1 MNQGF
6 KLKPHKGYIGS
17 VIAEV
22 ELGYYWGVILDVAV
36 PIEYESDSLED
47 LQDEF
52 ESAVEEYLRLVGID
66 NLT

>member
-22 ELGYYWGVILDVAV
+22 ELGYYWGAVLDTQV
-36 PIEYESDSLED
+36 PIEYEADNLND

-52 ESAVEEYLRLVGID
+52 ESAVDEYLRVVGIA

>member
-22 ELGYYWGVILDVAV
+22 ELGYYWGTVLDTQV
-36 PIEYESDSLED
+36 PIEYEADNLND

-52 ESAVEEYLRLVGID
+52 ESAVDEYLRIVGID

>member
-22 ELGYYWGVILDVAV
+22 ELGYYWGL
-36 PIEYESDSLED
+36 Y
-47 LQDEF
+47 
-52 ESAVEEYLRLVGID
+52 
-66 NLT
+66 

>member
-22 ELGYYWGVILDVAV
+22 ELGYYWGTVLDTQV
-36 PIEYESDSLED
+36 PIEYEADNLND

-52 ESAVEEYLRLVGID
+52 ESAVDEYLRVVG
-66 NLT
+66 LE

>member
-22 ELGYYWGVILDVAV
+22 ELGYYWGTVLDVQV
-36 PIEYESDSLED
+36 PVEYEADSLD
-47 LQDEF
+47 NLQEEF
-52 ESAVEEYLRLVGID
+52 ESAVDEYLRIV
-66 NLT
+66 NLE

>member
-6 KLKPHKGYIGS
+6 KLTPYKGYIGS

-22 ELGYYWGVILDVAV
+22 ELGYYRGTVLDVQV
-36 PIEYESDSLED
+36 PVEYEADSLDE

-52 ESAVEEYLRLVGID
+52 EGAVDEYLRLVG
-66 NLT
+66 LE

>member
-6 KLKPHKGYIGS
+6 KLTPYKGYIGS

-22 ELGYYWGVILDVAV
+22 ELGYYRGTVLDVQV
-36 PIEYESDSLED
+36 PVEYEADSLDE

-52 ESAVEEYLRLVGID
+52 ESAVDEYLRIVG
-66 NLT
+66 LE